1 MNLFLRLPFRRPHF
15 YLSINVGPQAEAAK
29 SCFRVVFAAFD
40 LGEFLRVFVR
50 GSKIPAPRHVCCL
63 WTWGVSSGLRQRQQN
78 PASEACLLP
87 LDLGSFFGSSSEATK
102 SCFRGVFAA
111 FGFWEFLRVFV
122 RSNKILLPRHVCCL
136 WTWGASSGQWQRQ
149 QKSSTKGE
157 LVAFGLNKLQR
168 VSGRGSRNPAPRV

>member
-1 MNLFLRLPFRRPHF
+1 MASFF
-15 YLSINVGPQAEAAK
+15 YFVDYCWSVGR
-29 SCFRVVFAAFD
+29 S
-40 LGEFLRVFVR
+40 
-50 GSKIPAPRHVCCL
+50 SKILLKRHVCCL
-63 WTWGVSSGLRQRQQN
+63 WIWGVSSGLRQKQQN

-136 WTWGASSGQWQRQ
+136 WTWGVSSGLRQRQ
-149 QKSSTKGE
+149 Q
-157 LVAFGLNKLQR
+157 
-168 VSGRGSRNPAPRV
+168 NPATEARLLPLDLVSFFGSVAEAAEIQHQGRISCLWLK